1 MLTKDLINRIAETTG
16 IPKKQVAHLLSTHN
30 AIIRE
35 TLTDGKAVQL
45 PGLGTLEIR
54 ERKERA
60 IVHPRTGERSVIPA
74 KNQLAFKPVVHL
86 KNELNKQ

>member
-16 IPKKQVAHLLSTHN
+16 LSKKQVEHLLATHN

-35 TLTDGKAVQL
+35 TLMTGQAVQL
-45 PGLGTLEIR
+45 QGLGTLEI
-54 ERKERA
+54 KAKNERA

-74 KNQLAFKPVVHL
+74 KNQLAFRPVVNL
-86 KNELNKQ
+86 KNELKNQ

>member
-1 MLTKDLINRIAETTG
+1 MLTKDLINRIAGATG
-16 IPKKQVAHLLSTHN
+16 LPKKQVEHLLATHN

-35 TLTDGKAVQL
+35 TLMDGKAVQL
-45 PGLGTLEIR
+45 PGLGTLEIK

-60 IVHPRTGERSVIPA
+60 IVHPRTGERTVIPA
-74 KNQLAFKPVVHL
+74 KNQLAFRPVVNL